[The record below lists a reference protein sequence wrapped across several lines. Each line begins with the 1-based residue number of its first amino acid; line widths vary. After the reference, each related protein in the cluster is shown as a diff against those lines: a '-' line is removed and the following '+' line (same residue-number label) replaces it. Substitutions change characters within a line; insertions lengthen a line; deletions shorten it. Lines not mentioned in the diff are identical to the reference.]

1 MVHGVKVADY
11 PFDAW
16 EKQAKR
22 LTKEN
27 EKLHPGLHIQGLR
40 WLTRPDGKDFSTL
53 IVEANSAEYANC
65 IICEGVVLGYDL
77 KIVERY
83 DTKCRITQCFK
94 CQKYGHIST
103 ICLNTEKCGYCGDRH
118 SSESCTAKAQASR
131 KRCAGCNGGNHT
143 AWSKD
148 CPARMKE
155 LGRAKAAKLAL
166 PRLFSV
172 ATSVA
177 QYITQSLG
185 GHQAEHEYQP
195 GASQDMNMRQTG
207 ASQSE
212 GGVLEAPKKRKL
224 NSIGRPKGSINK
236 AKTLGGPAASNSS
249 ILDFNFSPSQAP
261 QASDT

>member
-1 MVHGVKVADY
+1 
-11 PFDAW
+11 
-16 EKQAKR
+16 
-22 LTKEN
+22 
-27 EKLHPGLHIQGLR
+27 
-40 WLTRPDGKDFSTL
+40 
-53 IVEANSAEYANC
+53 
-65 IICEGVVLGYDL
+65 
-77 KIVERY
+77 
-83 DTKCRITQCFK
+83 
-94 CQKYGHIST
+94 
-103 ICLNTEKCGYCGDRH
+103 
-118 SSESCTAKAQASR
+118 
-131 KRCAGCNGGNHT
+131 
-143 AWSKD
+143 
-148 CPARMKE
+148 MKE

-207 ASQSE
+207 ASQS